1 MTGDRFDAFP
11 DGSNLTIQID
21 ARTGRPVDN
30 NSKLFELEIAPWANV
45 DLRVAPRLLD
55 DAARRENYDAESM
68 LQPGGTE
75 AITEFWNW
83 INDSPG
89 SQKPTACFRRSIWIG
104 MTNLLAPKTP
114 NRA

>member
-1 MTGDRFDAFP
+1 MDRHRDNR
-11 DGSNLTIQID
+11 DGIRALPT
-21 ARTGRPVDN
+21 
-30 NSKLFELEIAPWANV
+30 

-75 AITEFWNW
+75 AIAEFWNW

-104 MTNLLAPKTP
+104 MTNLLARRRLTAHS
-114 NRA
+114 RLLL